1 MQRDLVLRWLEQLR
15 LIIARLLRGERDAS
29 TELVE
34 IELDRAIDQLLGGSA
49 ALIDRLDAGSA
60 AALLA
65 DPTRIFG
72 YAEALALKSALA
84 QGRGAADPAASLA
97 RRALDLGREAVR
109 REPLPP
115 KEWTDWI
122 AAMERDV
129 PPVPG

>member
-15 LIIARLLRGERDAS
+15 LVIARLLRGERDAS

-34 IELDRAIDQLLGGSA
+34 IELDRAIEQLLGGSS
-49 ALIDRLDAGSA
+49 ALVERLDATSA

-65 DPTRIFG
+65 DSTRIFG

-84 QGRGAADPAASLA
+84 QARGAAMLAASLA
-97 RRALDLGREAVR
+97 RRALDLGREAIR

-122 AAMERDV
+122 AALERDV
-129 PPVPG
+129 PSIPG

>member
-15 LIIARLLRGERDAS
+15 LVIARILRGERDAG

-34 IELDRAIDQLLGGSA
+34 IELDQAIEQLLGGSA
-49 ALIDRLDAGSA
+49 ALVDRLDAASA
-60 AALLA
+60 ASLLT

-72 YAEALALKSALA
+72 YAEALALKSALVRA
-84 QGRGAADPAASLA
+84 RGSAEPAAILA

-129 PPVPG
+129 PSPP